1 MTTDNKIERDSK
13 GINKE
18 LYKRVEEQIKPMK
31 EERKKAGDAYRK
43 QLKYRNRY
51 FKITGWYSFIMQ
63 ILAWFC
69 AEGVMQTIVGSNE
82 TVYYSLFLICVII
95 VSWHDNAMRGSNPL
109 NIFAAWP
116 ARWANVP
123 CHMLICPSFIN
134 AYLFGVYLYAN
145 LGMNVEFVLGA
156 ALASF
161 VVFLYLLAPIFK
173 ICEKY
178 AGHEFKSDFDDTFV
192 NIAIIPF
199 QVFLAK
205 MFVVDVLTGYSYF
218 PYIDVL
224 YWLPY
229 GEPASILDG
238 YYEMIGN

>member
-31 EERKKAGDAYRK
+31 EERKIALETFDKNV
-43 QLKYRNRY
+43 KYSKKY
-51 FKITGWYSFIMQ
+51 FKIKGWYSLIMQ
-63 ILAWFC
+63 VLAWFC

-82 TVYYSLFLICVII
+82 TVYYSLFLIYVVI
-95 VSWHDNAMRGSNPL
+95 VSWHDTVMRGANPL

-145 LGMNVEFVLGA
+145 LGMNIEFVIGA
-156 ALASF
+156 TLASF
-161 VVFLYLLAPIFK
+161 VAFLYLLAPIFK
-173 ICEKY
+173 ISVKY
-178 AGHEFKSDFDDTFV
+178 AGHQFKSDFDATFV
-192 NIAIIPF
+192 NTAIIPF

-205 MFVVDVLTGYSYF
+205 MLVVDVLTGYSYF

-229 GEPASILDG
+229 GEPASILND
-238 YYEMIGN
+238 YYELIAL